1 MSAVKSAFNALIYFA
16 IISFSSCE
24 NTPTTVEKRQDDQI
38 IVSPQRPDNF
48 PEMIVP
54 DNNHLTE
61 ARINLG
67 RKLFFDNI
75 LSSDSSVSCASCHK
89 PALAFSDSIALSM
102 GVHGRHA
109 DRNSPSLINAAFSL
123 KLMREGGP
131 PNLELQVL
139 APLESENE
147 MNMPVQKACD
157 RLNSIPAYKELFMEA
172 YQAEAT
178 PFTLT
183 RAIACFERTLVGGNS
198 DFDRYLAGD
207 SHALSDQAILGYQL
221 FSSDRIGCG
230 NCHTGILLTD
240 FSFQNNGTYA
250 EYPDNGR
257 FRLTL
262 RDQDIGKFKV
272 PSLRNVALTAPYMF
286 DGHLSNLSEVLDHY
300 ASGGKV
306 HINKSHHV
314 RELDLTEEE
323 KNAIIQFLE
332 SLTEEVSY

>member
-1 MSAVKSAFNALIYFA
+1 MSAIKSAFNVLIYFT
-16 IISFSSCE
+16 IISLSSCE
-24 NTPTTVEKRQDDQI
+24 NTPTTVEKSQDDQI
-38 IVSPQRPDNF
+38 IVNPQRPDNF

-54 DNNHLTE
+54 DNNQLSE

-89 PALAFSDSIALSM
+89 HALAFSDSIALSM
-102 GVHGRHA
+102 GAHGRHA
-109 DRNSPSLINAAFSL
+109 DRNSPSLINAAFL
-123 KLMREGGP
+123 PYLMREGGP

-157 RLNSIPAYKELFMEA
+157 RLNSIPEYRELFNQA
-172 YQAEAT
+172 YQSEAT

-198 DFDRYLAGD
+198 DFDRFLAGD
-207 SHALSDQAILGYQL
+207 SQALSDQAILGYQL
-221 FSSDRIGCG
+221 FNSEQVGCS
-230 NCHTGILLTD
+230 NCHAGILLTD
-240 FSFQNNGTYA
+240 FSFQNNGTYDD
-250 EYPDNGR
+250 YLDNGR

-286 DGHLSNLSEVLDHY
+286 DGHLSSLSDVLDHY
-300 ASGGKV
+300 AKGGKD

-314 RELDLTEEE
+314 RELHLTDEE

>member
-1 MSAVKSAFNALIYFA
+1 MNLAKIAFNILLFFV
-16 IISFSSCE
+16 IISHSSCE
-24 NTPTTVEKRQDDQI
+24 TTSTTDEKSNVKQV
-38 IVSPQRPDNF
+38 IVSSKKPENF

-54 DNNHLTE
+54 ENNQLTE

-89 PALAFSDSIALSM
+89 PALAFSDSFALSM
-102 GVHGRHA
+102 GVEGRHA
-109 DRNSPSLINAAFSL
+109 DRNSPSLINAAFLL

-157 RLNSIPAYKELFMEA
+157 RLNSIPEYRELFNQA
-172 YQAEAT
+172 YQSEAT

-207 SHALSDQAILGYQL
+207 SQALSDQAILGYQL
-221 FSSDRIGCG
+221 FNSDRIGCG
-230 NCHTGILLTD
+230 NCHAGILLTD

-250 EYPDNGR
+250 DYPDNGR

-272 PSLRNVALTAPYMF
+272 PSLRNIALTAPYMF
-286 DGHLSNLSEVLDHY
+286 DGHLSSLNDVLDHY
-300 ASGGKV
+300 ASGGKD
-306 HINKSHHV
+306 HINKSQYIRV
-314 RELDLTEEE
+314 LEISEEE